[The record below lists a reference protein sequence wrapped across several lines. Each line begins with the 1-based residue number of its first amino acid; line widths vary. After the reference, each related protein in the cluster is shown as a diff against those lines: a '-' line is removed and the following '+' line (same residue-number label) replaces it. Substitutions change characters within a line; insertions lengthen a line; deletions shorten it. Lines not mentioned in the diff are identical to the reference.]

1 MNPFLGPLDENGR
14 IPAYQQTR
22 VSAFLLSAHGARA
35 RQLAAALPARL
46 HDGSQVELHAQFCQ
60 ELQIL
65 SLLTR
70 ATSWVPDPMLP
81 FLIWQ
86 WEAAWL
92 PKPAEMGTDR
102 LQSLFIDVAA
112 FGHALHG
119 GIRPAA
125 LLPEDVPPMDPFV
138 LAMRHIELENGRL
151 MQAQIL
157 FLKGPQLVSAADAVA
172 AALELRHAQLRELW
186 TSMLHG
192 IEVDTSSSHLVET
205 AYQSAM
211 RANEADQ
218 AREQAAGKAQS
229 DRTRIDAQTARARSS
244 MVKAGGS

>member
-1 MNPFLGPLDENGR
+1 MNPFLGPLDENGG

-46 HDGSQVELHAQFCQ
+46 HDGSQVALHAQVCQ

-86 WEAAWL
+86 WEAAWF
-92 PKPAEMGTDR
+92 PKPAGVGSDQ
-102 LQSLFIDVAA
+102 LQSLLIDFAA

-125 LLPEDVPPMDPFV
+125 LLPEGVAPMDPFV

-151 MQAQIL
+151 MQAQII
-157 FLKGPQLVSAADAVA
+157 FLKGPQLLSVADAVA
-172 AALELRHAQLRELW
+172 AALEQRHAQLRELW

-192 IEVDTSSSHLVET
+192 IDVDTSGRHLVET

-218 AREQAAGKAQS
+218 AKEKAAGKGQS
-229 DRTRIDAQTARARSS
+229 DRTGIDAQTAPEPHREVVR
-244 MVKAGGS
+244 

>member
-1 MNPFLGPLDENGR
+1 MNPFLGPLDDNGR
-14 IPAYQQTR
+14 IPAHQQTR
-22 VSAFLLSAHGARA
+22 VSAFLLSTHGARA

-60 ELQIL
+60 EVQIL
-65 SLLTR
+65 SLLIR

-81 FLIWQ
+81 FLVWQ

-92 PKPAEMGTDR
+92 PKPTDVASDQ
-102 LQSLFIDVAA
+102 LQGLLIDFAA

-125 LLPEDVPPMDPFV
+125 LLPEGVAPMDPFV

-157 FLKGPQLVSAADAVA
+157 FLKGQQLLSDAVA
-172 AALELRHAQLRELW
+172 AALELRHTQLRELW
-186 TSMLHG
+186 TSMLQG
-192 IEVDTSSSHLVET
+192 IDVETSGRHLVET

-211 RANEADQ
+211 RVNEADQ
-218 AREQAAGKAQS
+218 AREVAAGKAQS
-229 DRTRIDAQTARARSS
+229 ERRVPADGT
-244 MVKAGGS
+244 